1 MPTPSSSSLACTVNG
16 RAVTLDIA
24 PHSLLLD
31 VLRERLGLKGAK
43 RSCDIQVCGACTVLV
58 DGAPVSACTYLAVEA
73 ESREIRT
80 VEGLADGETLH
91 AVQAAFVEYGAIQCG
106 FCTSGML
113 LSAAALLEENPSPTR
128 EQILHYL
135 RGNLCRCTGYQKIID
150 AIASCATAPPHPALS
165 PSTGERDSTE
175 QPALSRSTE
184 ERNSTEQSALFPSTG
199 ERDSTGQPAQ
209 FRNPLPHRGR
219 GQGEGAI
226 TTPAEPLRVVG
237 HSVRRVDALEKV
249 TGRARYVTDMELPGM
264 LHVKL
269 LRSPYPHAKIVRVD
283 VTRARVAAGVRAV
296 VTSADLDWCDPYYGP
311 AFRDRPIL
319 AIEVTRHEG
328 EPVAAVVAES
338 ESAAALALELIEIA
352 YEELPAVTTLEEALA
367 PGAPLVHT
375 TEPLAGHFADLS
387 TLKPRP
393 GTNICHQFHL
403 ERGQGATAFG
413 EADVVVEDVYTFPR
427 VQHYSM
433 EPHAALAAWDQS
445 GDDGGTLTVWAS
457 TQNPY
462 SVRVELAKMFRVPM
476 SRIRIIVPPLGGGFG
491 GKTYAKREPI
501 VGALARMVR
510 RPVRLAL
517 SVEEAFRTVRRCD
530 ASARVRLAFKR
541 DGTLWA
547 AECHADFDVG
557 AYADIGPRII
567 QKGTYTAT
575 GPYRVPNIV
584 LDAKAVYTNTTPGG
598 AFRGFGVPQ
607 LAWALESLV
616 DEAARDLGHDPVDL
630 RRQNLL
636 GQGEEFSP
644 GDTPIDGKFEESLNR
659 ATEAIRWSQQP
670 AAGRARGLA
679 MMMKA
684 SVAPTVSEAIVRLHA
699 DASVTVLASTVEM
712 GQGARTVMAQIAAE
726 VLAVPVESVFVAMPD
741 TAITPYDQTTSS
753 SRSTTM
759 TGKAVQ
765 EAAADVREQLLRIA
779 GRHLGVDA
787 TALQLEDGAVISA
800 GARLPYPEL
809 LRERFGMSGGELI
822 GRGIVASGRSTA
834 ALGGSTPF
842 WEMAVGA
849 AEVSVDEETGA
860 VTVHSYASVADVGR
874 CINPQQCEGQD
885 EGAVMQGIG
894 HTLLEEM
901 LYEGGQLLNANLVDY
916 RVPRA
921 EDVPA
926 ELQCRFVEN
935 GDGAGPFGAKG
946 AGEGSLVPVS
956 PAVGNALARLTGVR
970 FRELPLTPERV
981 WRALRQRQPHA

>member
-1 MPTPSSSSLACTVNG
+1 M
-16 RAVTLDIA
+16 

-31 VLRERLGLKGAK
+31 VLREQLGLKGAK

-73 ESREIRT
+73 EGREIRT

-91 AVQAAFVEYGAIQCG
+91 AVQAAFVEHGAVQCG

-150 AIASCATAPPHPALS
+150 AITSCA
-165 PSTGERDSTE
+165 
-175 QPALSRSTE
+175 
-184 ERNSTEQSALFPSTG
+184 
-199 ERDSTGQPAQ
+199 
-209 FRNPLPHRGR
+209 R
-219 GQGEGAI
+219 GQVSHSNIGRETI
-226 TTPAEPLRVVG
+226 VPAEREPVSNCRNVRPDPEPLRVVG
-237 HSVRRVDALEKV
+237 QSVRRVDAPEKV
-249 TGRARYVTDMELPGM
+249 TGRARYVTDMELPGT
-264 LHVKL
+264 LHAKL
-269 LRSPYPHAKIVRVD
+269 LRSPYPHAKILRVD
-283 VTRARVAAGVRAV
+283 VARARAAPGVRAV

-319 AIEVTRHEG
+319 AIEVARYEG

-338 ESAAALALELIEIA
+338 ESAAAQALELIEIA

-367 PGAPLVHT
+367 SGAPLVHT
-375 TEPLAGHFADLS
+375 AEPLAGHFADLS

-403 ERGQGATAFG
+403 ERGQGAHAFAG
-413 EADVVVEDVYTFPR
+413 ADIVVEDVYTFPR

-433 EPHAALAAWDQS
+433 EPHAALAAWDEQ
-445 GDDGGTLTVWAS
+445 GTLTVWAS

-491 GKTYAKREPI
+491 GKTYAKLEPI
-501 VGALARMVR
+501 VGALARMVG

-530 ASARVRLAFKR
+530 ASARVRLGFKR
-541 DGTLWA
+541 DGRLWA
-547 AECHADFDVG
+547 AECRADFDVG

-636 GQGEEFSP
+636 GQGEEFAP

-659 ATEAIRWSQQP
+659 AAEAIRWTQQTLP
-670 AAGRARGLA
+670 GRARGLA

-726 VLAVPVESVFVAMPD
+726 VLAVPVERVFVAMPD

-787 TALQLEDGAVISA
+787 TALRLEDAAVISA

-809 LRERFGMSGGELI
+809 LAERFGMSGGELI
-822 GRGIVASGRSTA
+822 GRGIVAPGRSA
-834 ALGGSTPF
+834 APLGGSTPF

-921 EDVPA
+921 EDVPG

-981 WRALRQRQPHA
+981 WRALRERQVTRSRES